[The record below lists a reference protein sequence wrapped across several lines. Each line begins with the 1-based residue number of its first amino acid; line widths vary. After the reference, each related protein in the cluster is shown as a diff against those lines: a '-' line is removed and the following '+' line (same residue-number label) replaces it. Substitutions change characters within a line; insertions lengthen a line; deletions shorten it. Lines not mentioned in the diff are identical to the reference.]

1 MNLRQLPNAI
11 TLARIGMAWP
21 LWRLLI
27 AEDYRPA
34 LFLALIAGLSDAL
47 DGLLAKHFGWIT
59 RLGGLLDPVADKL
72 LLAVGFLG
80 LWWVGQMPG
89 WLVALVLGRDVVI
102 LAGALAWQLLVGPL
116 VAEPSRL
123 SKATTAAQIG
133 LVLLVLA
140 CLALGFGGPALI
152 GAGAFVVAALTLAS
166 GIDYVWRWTGK
177 ARRRW
182 RGEQA

>member
-47 DGLLAKHFGWIT
+47 DGLLAKRFGWIT

-89 WLVALVLGRDVVI
+89 WLVALVLGRDAVI
-102 LAGALAWQLLVGPL
+102 LAGALAWQLWVRPL
-116 VAEPSRL
+116 TAAPSWL

-133 LVLLVLA
+133 LVLLVLGR
-140 CLALGFGGPALI
+140 LALGLGSPWLTQAGGWI
-152 GAGAFVVAALTLAS
+152 VAALTVAS
-166 GIDYVWRWTGK
+166 GLDYVLRWSGRAWRY
-177 ARRRW
+177 W
-182 RGEQA
+182 RQEQA